1 MLTQSQE
8 QRLDLTR
15 QAREGTL
22 PRAEVREQMR
32 EISQQ
37 EDEQIR
43 RLVGDDKFKQYEE
56 TKRAEGAPG
65 GGRFGGGLGLPRG
78 GNAR

>member
-1 MLTQSQE
+1 MLTQSQP

-22 PRAEVREQMR
+22 PRADVREQMR
-32 EISQQ
+32 QISQK

-43 RLVGDDKFKQYEE
+43 RLVGEDKFKRYEE
-56 TKRAEGAPG
+56 TKRADGVPG
-65 GGRFGGGLGLPRG
+65 GGRFGGGLGSPRE
-78 GNAR
+78 GNVR